1 MITSFVKNVKALRL
15 CSRVRM
21 SGQVF
26 YCCHKSFLRGL
37 SLRLRRNRTPSL
49 RDGELF
55 EVTGGE
61 PDLSSPH
68 LWWVTNLHLLA
79 LSVIVNKTD
88 EDRGMWH
95 LGHKKGWMCGE
106 NMAEIEVYTYLWYQ
120 LFNK

>member
-15 CSRVRM
+15 CSHVRM

-49 RDGELF
+49 RDGAGELF

-61 PDLSSPH
+61 PDLFSPH
-68 LWWVTNLHLLA
+68 LWWMTTLHLLA
-79 LSVIVNKTD
+79 LSVTVNKTD
-88 EDRGMWH
+88 GDRGAWCLWH
-95 LGHKKGWMCGE
+95 GKGWMCGE
-106 NMAEIEVYTYLWYQ
+106 NVAEIEVYIYLW
-120 LFNK
+120 LSAF